1 MGRFKPQTAVMNGC
15 LDRAGDVVTI
25 LEMCF
30 TTEWLV
36 IQAAKIMKEWKCT
49 NHLKAISVL
58 FLTQVNRHTVE
69 KLIMDL
75 MSFIVRPVNRCV
87 KITTNVLVEVWHNLS
102 TQVLKSLNKLSIINN

>member
-1 MGRFKPQTAVMNGC
+1 
-15 LDRAGDVVTI
+15 
-25 LEMCF
+25 MCF

-49 NHLKAISVL
+49 NHLKAIRVP

-75 MSFIVRPVNRCV
+75 MSTIARPVFRCA
-87 KITTNVLVEVWHNLS
+87 KIIINVLVEVWHNLS